1 MNKHT
6 RIIAFFITLV
16 IATAA
21 LCSCGPSVEIEEVRT
36 VLRDLIPK
44 SEELN
49 VIYFGEGLPL
59 ASDRE
64 LVEKFYSSFQ
74 SDIEMINYHP
84 VDPDCGYTSE
94 DEIREATLA
103 VFTEEYSAYLFE
115 RAFKGISATLGEGTD
130 SAANVSAIY
139 AMYIMQKNTLTVR
152 LDLADEAIPLG
163 REYDIDRA
171 EIVRARSNYVVVTVP
186 STFEGVSED
195 IELKLVKTPDGWR
208 LDSPTY

>member
-1 MNKHT
+1 MKKYT
-6 RIIAFFITLV
+6 KIIAFLLTIIISTL
-16 IATAA
+16 A
-21 LCSCGPSVEIEEVRT
+21 LASCGPSADIDEIREV
-36 VLRDLIPK
+36 LSDLIPK

-49 VIYFGEGLPL
+49 VIYFGEGLPIS
-59 ASDRE
+59 SDRE
-64 LVEKFYSSFQ
+64 LVEKFYSSFD

-94 DEIREATLA
+94 DEIRAATLE
-103 VFTEEYSAYLFE
+103 VFTAEYSEYLFE
-115 RAFKGISATLGEGTD
+115 RAFNGISATLGEGTD
-130 SAANVSAIY
+130 SQTNVSAIY

-163 REYDIDRA
+163 RVYDISAA
-171 EIVRARSNYVVVTVP
+171 EIVRTRGNYVVVSVP
-186 STFEGVSED
+186 STFDGKSED

>member
-1 MNKHT
+1 MKKHT

-16 IATAA
+16 IATTA
-21 LCSCGPSVEIEEVRT
+21 LCSCGSSVDIDEIREV
-36 VLRDLIPK
+36 LSDLIPK

-49 VIYFGEGLPL
+49 VIYFGEGLPIS
-59 ASDRE
+59 SDRE
-64 LVEKFYSSFQ
+64 LVEKFYSSFD

-94 DEIREATLA
+94 DEIRAATLE
-103 VFTEEYSAYLFE
+103 VFTAEYSEYLFE
-115 RAFKGISATLGEGTD
+115 RAFNGISATLGEGTD
-130 SAANVSAIY
+130 SQTNVSAIY

-163 REYDIDRA
+163 RVYDISAA
-171 EIVRARSNYVVVTVP
+171 EIVRTRGNYVVVSVP
-186 STFEGVSED
+186 STFDGKSED

>member
-1 MNKHT
+1 MKKHT

-16 IATAA
+16 IATTA
-21 LCSCGPSVEIEEVRT
+21 LFSCGSSVDIDEIREV
-36 VLRDLIPK
+36 LSDLIPK

-49 VIYFGEGLPL
+49 VIYFGEGLPIS
-59 ASDRE
+59 SDRE
-64 LVEKFYSSFQ
+64 LVEKFYSSFD

-94 DEIREATLA
+94 DEIRAATLE
-103 VFTEEYSAYLFE
+103 VFTAEYSEYLFE
-115 RAFKGISATLGEGTD
+115 RAFNGISATLGEGTD
-130 SAANVSAIY
+130 SQTNVSAIY

-163 REYDIDRA
+163 RVYDISAA
-171 EIVRARSNYVVVTVP
+171 EIVRTRGNYVVVSVP
-186 STFEGVSED
+186 STFDGKSED